1 MPNIR
6 DLPNELLL
14 WIVSH
19 LDGSAM
25 SALAKS
31 CKDLDFRL
39 QPSIWRYNIKFQNSN
54 LLHLAVQDDNVDV
67 AAVLLQHN
75 ANINAFYRGKT
86 PLMRAFQYSSAA
98 MRELLLSRRELDLN
112 IHNQARETALW
123 YAIHYG
129 NYAMV
134 NRLLEHPKVRVDI
147 KHKHGR
153 TALHLAVFAGRIE
166 FVHLLLSRGSN
177 PDLQDDSGD
186 SPWAWA
192 RQINRPVMKM
202 ILSNDPDSDLFLET
216 QSSWDAPLPL
226 HQAVAHGSVAA
237 VRRLLRRKDT
247 ALDTRDRKGYT
258 PIHLAIECNRPEV
271 VDLLLSHPRAN
282 VNCTDKD
289 GNTPLWLSTYSFYYE
304 ITERLLAEKDIDVNL
319 IGGRGRFEIP
329 STSLHHAATRF
340 DTVLLRRLLAVPEID
355 PNLCVAGHS
364 PISIAA
370 SRGCVSTVACLLSMG
385 SVEINGMGIIDL
397 PICQAAA
404 RGHHDVVRLL
414 VQQGTRLNIN
424 ESTIA
429 SHDTAL
435 CLAARHGDLEMV
447 QTLLLHN
454 QIDVNLRNEYFEDPL
469 MLAVKDGH
477 FSIVNALLANT
488 RVKRFSLKRSF
499 ELARDDCIQRAIQ
512 NRMEADN
519 SRQTLLRR
527 SPSIKFGD
535 LYS

>member
-1 MPNIR
+1 MF
-6 DLPNELLL
+6 
-14 WIVSH
+14 
-19 LDGSAM
+19 
-25 SALAKS
+25 ALAKS

-54 LLHLAVQDDNVDV
+54 LLHLAVKDDNVDL

-98 MRELLLSRRELDLN
+98 MRELLLNRRELDIN
-112 IHNQARETALW
+112 IPNQARETALW

-129 NYAMV
+129 NYSMV
-134 NRLLEHPKVRVDI
+134 KRLLEQPKLRVDI

-192 RQINRPVMKM
+192 RQFNRPVMKM
-202 ILSNDPDSDLFLET
+202 ILSKDPDSDLFLGT
-216 QSSWDAPLPL
+216 QSSRDTPLPL

-237 VRRLLRRKDT
+237 VRRLLRRKDP
-247 ALDTRDRKGYT
+247 ALDTQDRKDYT
-258 PIHLAIECNRPEV
+258 PIHLAIECNRLEI
-271 VDLLLSHPRAN
+271 VDLLLRHPRAN

-289 GNTPLWLSTYSFYYE
+289 GNTLLWLSTYCSYYE

-319 IGGRGRFEIP
+319 IGGRGRFEMP
-329 STSLHHAATRF
+329 TTSLHHAATRL
-340 DTVLLRRLLAVPEID
+340 DTVLLLRLLAVPEID

-370 SRGCVSTVACLLSMG
+370 SRGCVSAVACLLSMG
-385 SVEINGMGIIDL
+385 SLEINGRGIIDP

-404 RGHHDVVRLL
+404 HGHHDVVRLF

-429 SHDTAL
+429 SHDTPL
-435 CLAARHGDLEMV
+435 CIAARGGDLEMV
-447 QTLLLHN
+447 QALLLHH

-488 RVKRFSLKRSF
+488 RLKRFSLKRSLD
-499 ELARDDCIQRAIQ
+499 LARDDCIQRSIQ
-512 NRMEADN
+512 TRMESDN
-519 SRQTLLRR
+519 TRQTLLRR
-527 SPSIKFGD
+527 SPRMKFGG
-535 LYS
+535 L

>member
-1 MPNIR
+1 MLNIR
-6 DLPNELLL
+6 DLPNELLV

-19 LDGSAM
+19 LDGSALF
-25 SALAKS
+25 ALARS

-54 LLHLAVQDDNVDV
+54 LLHMAVKDDNVDL
-67 AAVLLQHN
+67 AAALLQHN
-75 ANINAFYRGKT
+75 ANMNAFYRGKT

-98 MRELLLSRRELDLN
+98 MRELLLNRRELDIN
-112 IHNQARETALW
+112 IQNQARETALW

-129 NYAMV
+129 NYSMV
-134 NRLLEHPKVRVDI
+134 KRLLEQPKVKVDI

-166 FVHLLLSRGSN
+166 FVHLLLSTGSN

-192 RQINRPVMKM
+192 RQFNRPVMKM
-202 ILSNDPDSDLFLET
+202 ILSNDPDSDLFLGT
-216 QSSWDAPLPL
+216 QSLRDALLPL
-226 HQAVAHGSVAA
+226 HQAVVHGSLAA
-237 VRRLLRRKDT
+237 VRRLLRRRDP
-247 ALDTRDRKGYT
+247 ALDTQDRKGYT
-258 PIHLAIECNRPEV
+258 PIHLAVESNRPEV
-271 VDLLLSHPRAN
+271 VDLLLSHPCAK

-289 GNTPLWLSTYSFYYE
+289 GNTPLWLSTYSSYYE

-319 IGGRGRFEIP
+319 IGGRGRLGMP
-329 STSLHHAATRF
+329 STSLHHAAARL
-340 DTVLLRRLLAVPEID
+340 DTVLLRRLLSVPEID
-355 PNLCVAGHS
+355 PNVCVAGHS

-370 SRGCVSTVACLLSMG
+370 SRGCVSAVACLLNMA
-385 SVEINGMGIIDL
+385 SVEINGMGFIDP

-404 RGHHDVVRLL
+404 NGHHDVVRLL
-414 VQQGTRLNIN
+414 VQEGTRLNIN
-424 ESTIA
+424 ESTIV

-435 CLAARHGDLEMV
+435 CIAARGGDLETV
-447 QTLLLHN
+447 QALLLHN

-488 RVKRFSLKRSF
+488 RLESFSLKRSL
-499 ELARDDCIQRAIQ
+499 ELARDDCIRRAIR

-527 SPSIKFGD
+527 SPRMKFGG

>member
-25 SALAKS
+25 FALAKS

-39 QPSIWRYNIKFQNSN
+39 QPSIWRYNVKFQNSN
-54 LLHLAVQDDNVDV
+54 LLHLAVKYDNVGL
-67 AAVLLQHN
+67 AEALLQQN

-86 PLMRAFQYSSAA
+86 PLMRALKYSSAA
-98 MRELLLSRRELDLN
+98 
-112 IHNQARETALW
+112 
-123 YAIHYG
+123 YAIHHG
-129 NYAMV
+129 TFSAVKSVLDQPN
-134 NRLLEHPKVRVDI
+134 VRVDV

-153 TALHLAVFAGRIE
+153 TALHLAVFAGRIG
-166 FVHLLLSRGSN
+166 FVDLLLSSGSD
-177 PDLQDDSGD
+177 PDLPDDSGD
-186 SPWAWA
+186 SPWAWS
-192 RQINRPVMKM
+192 RRFIRPVMEM
-202 ILSNDPDSDLFLET
+202 IFSNDPMAKVFLGT
-216 QSSWDAPLPL
+216 QLSQEAELPL
-226 HQAVAHGSVAA
+226 HQAVSYGSVDA
-237 VRRLLRRKDT
+237 VKRILRQKGLS
-247 ALDTRDRKGYT
+247 LDIQDRKGST
-258 PIHLAIECNRPEV
+258 ALHLAIQSKRLEMVNM
-271 VDLLLSHPRAN
+271 LLSHPRVN

-289 GNTPLWLSTYSFYYE
+289 GNTPLWLSTYSSSYE

-319 IGGRGRFEIP
+319 IGGRGRFKMP
-329 STSLHHAATRF
+329 SASLHHAATRL
-340 DTVLLRRLLAVPEID
+340 DNVLLLRLLVVPEID

-370 SRGCVSTVACLLSMG
+370 SRGCVSAVACLLSKG
-385 SVEINGMGIIDL
+385 SVEINGRGFID
-397 PICQAAA
+397 PSICQAAA
-404 RGHHDVVRLL
+404 RGHHGVVRLL
-414 VQQGTRLNIN
+414 VQEGTRLNIN

-435 CLAARHGDLEMV
+435 CLAARRGDLEMV

-477 FSIVNALLANT
+477 SSIVNALLENT
-488 RVKRFSLKRSF
+488 GLKSFSLKRSL

-512 NRMEADN
+512 NRIEADN
-519 SRQTLLRR
+519 SRPTLLRR
-527 SPSIKFGD
+527 SPRMKFGG